1 MSYRDYLQKRIH
13 ELEHRIKNNLGE
25 KDELERE
32 LKKLELQEFEEDL
45 REQGNQQLL
54 KG

>member
-1 MSYRDYLQKRIH
+1 MLT
-13 ELEHRIKNNLGE
+13 
-25 KDELERE
+25 KDID
-32 LKKLELQEFEEDL
+32 KKIEALELQVRLGKLNLEDVEKELNRLKLMAMEEDL

>member
-1 MSYRDYLQKRIH
+1 MSYRDYLQKKIK
-13 ELEHRIKNNLGE
+13 ELENNIKYNLGE
-25 KDELERE
+25 KDQLELELR
-32 LKKLELQEFEEDL
+32 KLEMQEFEEDL